1 MKLSVSLSEE
11 DLKVL
16 DQEVCRAGLPGRS
29 AAVHRAIQLLR
40 EQALEDE
47 YLAAWDEWESSGEEE
62 IWSQAAAD
70 GLA

>member
-1 MKLSVSLSEE
+1 MKLSVSLSED

-16 DQEVCRAGLPGRS
+16 DHEVCRAGLPGRS

-40 EQALEDE
+40 ERALEDE
-47 YLAAWDEWESSGEEE
+47 YTAAWDEWESSGEEE
-62 IWSQAAAD
+62 IWAPASSD